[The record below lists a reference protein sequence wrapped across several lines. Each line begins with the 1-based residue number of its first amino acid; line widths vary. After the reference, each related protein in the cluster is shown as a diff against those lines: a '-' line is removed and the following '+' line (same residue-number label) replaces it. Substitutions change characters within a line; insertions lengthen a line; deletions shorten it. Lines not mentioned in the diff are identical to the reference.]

1 LEEWLLKET
10 AALVDAWAPKTKDEL
25 RVYLVQ
31 GLQDPRISIQKLL
44 VRHFL
49 TNALWPDRFRRP
61 MLAELKHAV
70 RCNLELAAGRRLHE
84 MDLNAFA
91 AVWRSALE
99 PLPRR
104 GASML
109 EVACGSA
116 NDYRFWAA
124 YGLAPHLDY
133 TGIDLNSRNIENARE
148 LFPEVR
154 FDVGNVFEL
163 VDGGVTFD
171 YVYVSDL
178 FEHLSFRAIEV
189 AVEQVSSVARRAVI
203 VNFFEVLDGLVDH
216 VYRRVPARRYY
227 WHTLSLPKMTR
238 LFERRARRVRAL
250 RMVDYL
256 SLEAGFSPY
265 HAGRATLLALM

>member
-1 LEEWLLKET
+1 VEKWLREET
-10 AALVDAWAPKTKDEL
+10 AALVDAWAPKGKDEL

-31 GLQDPRISIQKLL
+31 GLQDPRISIQKIL

-70 RCNLELAAGRRLHE
+70 RCNLELSAGRRPREL
-84 MDLNAFA
+84 DLNAFA

-104 GASML
+104 KASML

-124 YGLAPHLDY
+124 YGLAPHLEY
-133 TGIDLNSRNIENARE
+133 TGIDLNARNIENARE
-148 LFPEVR
+148 MFPDVR
-154 FDVGNVFEL
+154 FEVGNVFEL
-163 VDGGVTFD
+163 VAGGGTFD

-178 FEHLSFRAIEV
+178 FEHLSFQAIEV

-203 VNFFEVLDGLVDH
+203 VNFFEVFDGLGHH
-216 VYRRVPARRYY
+216 VYRRVPSRRYY
-227 WHTLSLPKMTR
+227 WHTLSLPKMAH
-238 LFERRARRVRAL
+238 LFERRARHVRTL
-250 RMVDYL
+250 PMVDYL
-256 SLEAGFSPY
+256 SREAGFSPY
-265 HAGRATLLALM
+265 HARRAMLLALM